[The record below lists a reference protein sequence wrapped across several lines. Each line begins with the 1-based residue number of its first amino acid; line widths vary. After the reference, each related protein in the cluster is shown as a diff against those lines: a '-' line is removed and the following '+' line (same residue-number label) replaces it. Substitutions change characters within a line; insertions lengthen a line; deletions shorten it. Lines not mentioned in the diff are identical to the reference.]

1 MTDYAGTGAMGQ
13 GKRDER
19 VIYYRKPNGWITW
32 ADSESG
38 TKLRDFSIRGFQ
50 PLFNYGAI
58 TGYMDKEQ
66 TL

>member
-1 MTDYAGTGAMGQ
+1 MTETGSMGT

-38 TKLRDFSIRGFQ
+38 TKMRDFAIRGFS
-50 PLFNYGAI
+50 PMLKYGAI
-58 TGYMDKEQ
+58 TS
-66 TL
+66 